1 MATRAQLEH
10 AIRAA
15 TTIVS
20 HDRILI
26 IGSQSVLGT
35 WSEGDLPPEAV
46 ESIEFDACPLNDDDA
61 ESLATLLDGVAGEW
75 SPFHDLHGFYIQG
88 VGRRTA
94 VLPPGW
100 PQRLVA
106 VRNENTQGRVGLCLE
121 PHDLCAAK
129 LFAGREK
136 DHVFVDSLVRAQLID
151 PHRVTALVSSTAV
164 ADPAARDRALTF
176 LGQYPPRPPTQQ
188 KFPGLGPPTFGVPEP
203 GVGPKPLA

>member
-61 ESLATLLDGVAGEW
+61 ESLATCWMVLLVNGRRSTTCMASTFKVSGVARQ
-75 SPFHDLHGFYIQG
+75 FC
-88 VGRRTA
+88 
-94 VLPPGW
+94 
-100 PQRLVA
+100 RL
-106 VRNENTQGRVGLCLE
+106 
-121 PHDLCAAK
+121 
-129 LFAGREK
+129 AGRN
-136 DHVFVDSLVRAQLID
+136 
-151 PHRVTALVSSTAV
+151 VSW
-164 ADPAARDRALTF
+164 L
-176 LGQYPPRPPTQQ
+176 LGTRTLR
-188 KFPGLGPPTFGVPEP
+188 GAWGCV
-203 GVGPKPLA
+203 